1 MDDPDYC
8 DGARAPAGRSKRR
21 SLLLPAP
28 LMPGQSLLAGDAGD
42 ADENAANGGNL
53 PLPASPDYCD
63 GARAKG
69 ARRKRRSLLLPAPM
83 PGQSLLASCDGDG
96 GAAEAKPAAEEKE
109 AGGLAAPETP
119 RTMTRRFVASTS
131 SSEKRSL
138 AEQVRERRRGMEE
151 RERER
156 TGRERERRREGVQ
169 EQCTCTSTCTKRF
182 IPIAPY
188 AVLPPAHP
196 RSTRPFGLS
205 LRPVPPECPAGVPRR
220 AVRPSSH
227 SHSSHSLR
235 PPSLAPHYSP
245 RPSHPSHPDPQGL
258 GVLRG
263 RFRAVGQR
271 GREQGAQGG
280 AEKDAHGAPAAPHER
295 RQGATGAHRPAAG

>member
-188 AVLPPAHP
+188 AVLPPTHP
-196 RSTRPFGLS
+196 RSMRPFGLS
-205 LRPVPPECPAGVPRR
+205 LRTVPSACPARVPRRSAPPGCPALVALATPPFPRPTLLTAPVPPLASRSTRPRGTTWEVSGRR
-220 AVRPSSH
+220 AK
-227 SHSSHSLR
+227 
-235 PPSLAPHYSP
+235 
-245 RPSHPSHPDPQGL
+245 G
-258 GVLRG
+258 
-263 RFRAVGQR
+263 
-271 GREQGAQGG
+271 
-280 AEKDAHGAPAAPHER
+280 
-295 RQGATGAHRPAAG
+295 TGARRTRRRRERCSWRSSSPS